1 MVDLEAVKQGIR
13 GVPSSDTLRRVW
25 VALRDGGHLLIP
37 VFVLLHQ
44 TVIIGTSMQRAGLYS
59 CIAVVIVSWL
69 RRSTRIGWT
78 RLIEGLR
85 EGAMLSVGIAA
96 VCASAGII
104 VGIVAMTGVGVKFGS
119 VVVGLSQGNL
129 FITLVLTAV
138 ICLFLGTGLPTTAS
152 YIITAAVGVP
162 ALLKLG
168 ADPIAAHLF
177 VFYFAAISTITP
189 PVAGAVYTACGFSG
203 SPVMATGWTATRLGI
218 SGYVVPFLF
227 VYHPVLLFKGGWL
240 EITQATVTAIIG
252 VAAVSMALIGSSYIG
267 GMRWNTLQ
275 RALFFGAFFA
285 LMTPGTVT
293 DLLGLAAIVV
303 AVLTHPQPWQRLLRT
318 VTGRRAEIAIAVEPR
333 DGRA

>member
-1 MVDLEAVKQGIR
+1 MI
-13 GVPSSDTLRRVW
+13 
-25 VALRDGGHLLIP
+25 
-37 VFVLLHQ
+37 
-44 TVIIGTSMQRAGLYS
+44 
-59 CIAVVIVSWL
+59 
-69 RRSTRIGWT
+69 
-78 RLIEGLR
+78 
-85 EGAMLSVGIAA
+85 SVGIAA

-119 VVVGLSQGNL
+119 IVVGLSQGNL

-168 ADPIAAHLF
+168 ADPLAAHLF

-218 SGYVVPFLF
+218 SAYIVPFLF
-227 VYHPVLLFKGGWL
+227 VYHPVLLLKGSWL
-240 EITQATVTAIIG
+240 EITQATVSAIVG
-252 VAAVSMALIGSSYIG
+252 VAAVSMALIGTSYIG
-267 GMRWNTLQ
+267 AIRWNALQ
-275 RALFFGAFFA
+275 RVLFFGAFFA
-285 LMTPGTVT
+285 LITPGTFS
-293 DLLGLAAIVV
+293 DLLGFGVIVV
-303 AVLTHPQPWQRLLRT
+303 AALTHPQSWQLLLRT
-318 VTGRRAEIAIAVEPR
+318 VTGRKAEIAIAVEPR